1 MRLAPKHDVV
11 CGDVDLAR
19 SRRGKQLALYLGGH
33 KAAFAPARHGSRIA
47 PDALGQLA
55 YAAEHIDGQIDRCDV
70 FVFHD
75 VAMLPQPQH
84 PVNTGFQRI
93 NVLPQKIFSQSPC
106 VVDLC
111 WCMITHRFKKSMTL
125 NVNHLERIMTTAIT
139 TTPSSADELGTLL
152 AQIATLTKQAD
163 AIKDAMK
170 DIASKSDVKV
180 FEGALFKASYVE
192 ANRSV
197 TDWKKLAEAI
207 SIPSDVIASFT
218 TTTAVFSIKTTSR

>member
-1 MRLAPKHDVV
+1 
-11 CGDVDLAR
+11 
-19 SRRGKQLALYLGGH
+19 
-33 KAAFAPARHGSRIA
+33 
-47 PDALGQLA
+47 
-55 YAAEHIDGQIDRCDV
+55 
-70 FVFHD
+70 
-75 VAMLPQPQH
+75 
-84 PVNTGFQRI
+84 
-93 NVLPQKIFSQSPC
+93 
-106 VVDLC
+106 
-111 WCMITHRFKKSMTL
+111 
-125 NVNHLERIMTTAIT
+125 MTTAIT